1 MNSHMQA
8 QAFTSAVRNYDSTLG
23 KALFD
28 DNMPEAVYRI
38 LVSEVN
44 AALPTLHRYFKLRK
58 RMLEIDDDM
67 HYYDIYPPL
76 VALDKRFSI
85 EGSIALTRRA
95 LEPLGEEYM
104 AGYDRGVEGRWMHVY
119 PSSGKRSGAYMAG
132 GAYDVH
138 PYVLLNH
145 NDDFDSAST
154 FAHEYGHA
162 VHSVLANSAQ
172 AWENAGY
179 STFIAETASI
189 MNEML
194 LQDLVIREAQ
204 TDEEKLFYLGSG
216 LEALRGTFFRQ
227 TMFAEFEL
235 AMNEAVAAG
244 EVLTGA
250 KLSSLYLELLRRYH
264 GHDLGVVTIDPAY
277 ALEWAYIPHFYY
289 DFYVFQYATS
299 ITAAAGLAEK
309 IVSKDPLA
317 QRDFIQL
324 LKAGGSNYPYELMK
338 KAGVDMA
345 TAAPYRALVARM
357 NAIMDEMETLLDRR

>member
-1 MNSHMQA
+1 
-8 QAFTSAVRNYDSTLG
+8 
-23 KALFD
+23 
-28 DNMPEAVYRI
+28 
-38 LVSEVN
+38 
-44 AALPTLHRYFKLRK
+44 
-58 RMLEIDDDM
+58 
-67 HYYDIYPPL
+67 
-76 VALDKRFSI
+76 
-85 EGSIALTRRA
+85 
-95 LEPLGEEYM
+95 
-104 AGYDRGVEGRWMHVY
+104 
-119 PSSGKRSGAYMAG
+119 
-132 GAYDVH
+132 
-138 PYVLLNH
+138 
-145 NDDFDSAST
+145 
-154 FAHEYGHA
+154 
-162 VHSVLANSAQ
+162 
-172 AWENAGY
+172 
-179 STFIAETASI
+179 

-194 LQDLVIREAQ
+194 LQDLVIGEAQ

-250 KLSSLYLELLRRYH
+250 KLSSLYLELLKRYH

-309 IVSKDPLA
+309 IVSGDPQA

-324 LKAGGSNYPYELMK
+324 LKAGGSDYPYELMK

-357 NAIMDEMETLLDRR
+357 NAIMDEMEALLDRR